1 MNKFSKNQLRDIGL
15 QARSDAPLVVGNCD
29 FISKKMVRNINK
41 LFERDMRDFC
51 SLEVVNV
58 VDSEGRRYTHGHTIV
73 KLDGELVEDN
83 DQSVVYVDP
92 SLDQFCDSNREQI
105 DMINISFGSESEI
118 ETVRIVDQNEAQSL
132 YEFRGQN
139 IPV

>member
-1 MNKFSKNQLRDIGL
+1 MNKISQNQLRDIGL

-29 FISKKMVRNINK
+29 FIAKRMVRNINK
-41 LFERDMRDFC
+41 LFERDIRDFC
-51 SLEVVNV
+51 SLEIVNV
-58 VDSEGRRYTHGHTIV
+58 VDSEGRRYTDGHTIV
-73 KLDGELVEDN
+73 RLDGELVEDN
-83 DQSVVYVDP
+83 NQSIVYVDP

-105 DMINISFGSESEI
+105 NMINISFGSEDEI
-118 ETVRIVDQNEAQSL
+118 KKVKIIDQNEAQSL

>member
-58 VDSEGRRYTHGHTIV
+58 VDSEGRRYTHGHTIIE
-73 KLDGELVEDN
+73 LDGELVEDN

-118 ETVRIVDQNEAQSL
+118 ETVRITDQNEAQSL